1 MGDNLTGPPG
11 FILPVAPSDINNTAR
26 EGYEEALSAIVFID
40 AHRGAGDLVVTICRG
55 FSLAY
60 LSWSEFKSL
69 GSFATS
75 AVVAA
80 GWSCRKLDQITES
93 VREGL
98 FLEEELD
105 QLREQARDKR
115 NRVSVRRP
123 SD

>member
-1 MGDNLTGPPG
+1 MDRLAAISMLWDGMRKRVMRGVPKD
-11 FILPVAPSDINNTAR
+11 
-26 EGYEEALSAIVFID
+26 EAIVFID
-40 AHRGAGDLVVTICRG
+40 AQRGADDLVVTICRG
-55 FSLAY
+55 FSPDY

-80 GWSCRKLDQITES
+80 GWSCRKLDQIAES

-105 QLREQARDKR
+105 QLREQARHKR
-115 NRVSVRRP
+115 NRVYIRRP